1 MKNTKNIIKA
11 FSIASILI
19 IIVLLSVTT
28 VNAATKRQNVP
39 TIITSGMIYTI
50 TDDEVIAVNENT
62 KAYVIHQDDFIRYT
76 IYSKNDK
83 EIKHREYLINTQDKS
98 INYYEYIFNFEDN
111 SSKFSQEK
119 I

>member
-1 MKNTKNIIKA
+1 MKNYKNIIKA

-19 IIVLLSVTT
+19 IIALSSVST
-28 VNAATKRQNVP
+28 VKAAKRQRIP
-39 TIITSGMIYTI
+39 TIITSGIIYTI
-50 TDDEVIAVNENT
+50 TDDEVITVDDNT
-62 KAYVIHQDDFIRYT
+62 KAYVIHQDEFIRYE